1 MVNLIL
7 IQVSDALLVE
17 HIVDNVNKMEN
28 VPSASKVMLL
38 KMEFVWI
45 VIKIHV
51 LVNKYHHYS

>member
-38 KMEFVWI
+38 KMEFVSI
-45 VIKIHV
+45 VIKIHA

>member
-28 VPSASKVMLL
+28 VPNASKVMLL
-38 KMEFVWI
+38 KMEFVSI
-45 VIKIHV
+45 VIKIHA